1 MFEDLQLQTSPEGPD
16 NSQPERSLLTANL
29 FEAGYQSLDKNVK
42 CSPSDRK
49 FIANLELTGDL
60 VADGSEIPGRLS
72 ADKRKLIEIKNSSGT
87 VVVSNETFF
96 ADGKKVWQ
104 SVEDNRKYPPQNYTI
119 VFDDK
124 ENERARRT
132 YSGDMGSSATE
143 FKLNNGERVRVIT
156 PGFYTPGSVESFDQ
170 NSGKWVH
177 VDDAAKRKEINAR
190 ADELDPQLSYKPKL
204 SSECKKGSG

>member
-1 MFEDLQLQTSPEGPD
+1 MFEDSQLQTSPEGQND
-16 NSQPERSLLTANL
+16 LQPKQSLLTANL
-29 FEAGYQSLDKNVK
+29 FEAGYQSLDTNLK
-42 CSPSDRK
+42 CSAADQK
-49 FIANLELTGDL
+49 FVTNLELTDDL
-60 VADGSEIPGRLS
+60 VADGTDIPGRLS
-72 ADKRKLIEIKNSSGT
+72 ADKRKLIEIKNSRGT

-104 SVEDNRKYPPQNYTI
+104 SVEDNRKYPPENYTVI
-119 VFDDK
+119 FDDK

-132 YSGDMGSSATE
+132 YSGDMGSSTTE

-156 PGFYTPGSVESFDQ
+156 AGFFTVGAVERLDQ

-177 VDDAAKRKEINAR
+177 VDDAAKRKEINAK

-204 SSECKKGSG
+204 PSECKKGAG